1 MTKRVHPEEY
11 GRASKAME
19 LVARAR
25 WVRQHRTDSP
35 TAEAPGGTCD
45 SENRAFSCTI
55 TGHRM
60 RQGVSTY

>member
-1 MTKRVHPEEY
+1 MNKRVH

-35 TAEAPGGTCD
+35 TAEAEKRRRSSKGLGEHALAKHVGG
-45 SENRAFSCTI
+45 
-55 TGHRM
+55 
-60 RQGVSTY
+60 